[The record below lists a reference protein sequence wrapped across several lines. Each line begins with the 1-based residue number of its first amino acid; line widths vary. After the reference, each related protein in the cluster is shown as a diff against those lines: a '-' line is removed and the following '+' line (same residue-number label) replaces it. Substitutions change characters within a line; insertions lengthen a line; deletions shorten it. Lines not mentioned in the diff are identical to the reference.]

1 MFVSIANMNKDE
13 ILEKVAENIRIE
25 RLRQRLSQEKLAEMS
40 GITQKYLNLIENKKS
55 TPSIVIIVNICNSL
69 KMELNSLL
77 K

>member
-1 MFVSIANMNKDE
+1 MDKEE
-13 ILEKVAENIRIE
+13 ILTKIADNIRIE
-25 RLRQRLSQEKLAEMS
+25 RLRQRISQEKLAEMS

-55 TPSIVIIVNICNSL
+55 TPSIVIVVNICNSL

>member
-1 MFVSIANMNKDE
+1 MDKDE
-13 ILEKVAENIRIE
+13 IIKKVAENIRIE

-55 TPSIVIIVNICNSL
+55 IPSIVIVVNICNSL
-69 KMELNSLL
+69 KIELNTLL

>member
-1 MFVSIANMNKDE
+1 MLVSIANMDKDE

-40 GITQKYLNLIENKKS
+40 GITQKYLDLIENKKS